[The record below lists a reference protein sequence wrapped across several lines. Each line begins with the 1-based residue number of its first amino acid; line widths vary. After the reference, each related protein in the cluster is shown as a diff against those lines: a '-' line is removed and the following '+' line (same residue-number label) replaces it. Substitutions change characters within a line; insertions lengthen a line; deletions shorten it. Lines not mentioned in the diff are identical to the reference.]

1 MRPFRITPRQNPA
14 RRLSR
19 VHACEAQGVT
29 RRYPARSW
37 SGVRFDDGVVVFAL
51 RECDVEGHDDGFSCL
66 LWAPP
71 IEGQWVDRPSRQERL
86 EHCRL
91 ALVHGG
97 ADGLLVC
104 GDAGLVEPD
113 AILALRVE
121 KRRDEDWAPWGVAA
135 RAQTPRGGRD
145 ARFARFYAT
154 PIAAQRIQR
163 NRNTLLWLGVKKRV
177 RSLFSWGHK

>member
-1 MRPFRITPRQNPA
+1 
-14 RRLSR
+14 
-19 VHACEAQGVT
+19 VHAFEAQGVT
-29 RRYPARSW
+29 LRYPARSW

-66 LWAPP
+66 LWAPS
-71 IEGQWVDRPSRQERL
+71 IEGTTQWVDRPSRQERL

-121 KRRDEDWAPWGVAA
+121 KLRDEDWATWGLAA
-135 RAQTPRGGRD
+135 RTQTPRGGRD

-154 PIAAQRIQR
+154 RIAA
-163 NRNTLLWLGVKKRV
+163 
-177 RSLFSWGHK
+177 